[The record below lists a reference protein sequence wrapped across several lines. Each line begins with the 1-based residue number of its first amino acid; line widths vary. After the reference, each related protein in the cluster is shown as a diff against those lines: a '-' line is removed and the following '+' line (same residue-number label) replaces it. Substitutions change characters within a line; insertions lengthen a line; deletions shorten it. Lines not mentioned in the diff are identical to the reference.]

1 MPGMLIFATLGA
13 KGRAGADA
21 VHLLAA
27 SWAPSLFVFVGL
39 SFTHWKMGTATV
51 FWFVHLGRAV
61 ARRKTGIKSL
71 EGIKRR
77 VDS

>member
-51 FWFVHLGRAV
+51 FWFVHL
-61 ARRKTGIKSL
+61 
-71 EGIKRR
+71 
-77 VDS
+77 